1 MRVTP
6 SKFQPRPQT
15 AVRAAGRSV
24 ASHTSVLTTCLKSK
38 RRLRESRTQF
48 AIEREREKDSKC
60 VNSSAGDGA
69 KKYGTHYGSDFAEDR
84 DANKQTHKSPNDE
97 TLGYLATCAPPR
109 NRFATLIFTSL
120 APPLL
125 PFAPL
130 NHPSSLPVS
139 VARGEP
145 GFALSL
151 SSLLFS
157 SPGASEE
164 KVFAPLVCP
173 FSLVRG
179 LGCSGRFRESAV
191 RLSYGHLSLGDPR
204 RSQKSVLLG
213 KG

>member
-1 MRVTP
+1 MRVTR

-15 AVRAAGRSV
+15 AVRAPGPERRIAYLRINNV
-24 ASHTSVLTTCLKSK
+24 FKKQTSPP
-38 RRLRESRTQF
+38 RESDAVCDRHGES
-48 AIEREREKDSKC
+48 AEREREKDSKC

-97 TLGYLATCAPPR
+97 TLGYLATCAPPPPR

-130 NHPSSLPVS
+130 NHPSSLPVA

-145 GFALSL
+145 GFALSQL
-151 SSLLFS
+151 AL
-157 SPGASEE
+157 
-164 KVFAPLVCP
+164 VFQPRGLRGESICP
-173 FSLVRG
+173 PRLSLVSGSGPG
-179 LGCSGRFRESAV
+179 LLWKV
-191 RLSYGHLSLGDPR
+191 
-204 RSQKSVLLG
+204 
-213 KG
+213 